1 MCPSLH
7 ECSLCIS
14 NFLEDFSSLSHSMHC
29 WAVSF
34 KTNLKSIDWVLG
46 APDTLGAVVG
56 HVDVVECNGQEHGHW
71 DKNIKLQV
79 LCHVIEVCDLEQFA
93 LLL

>member
-1 MCPSLH
+1 MH
-7 ECSLCIS
+7 ECSLCTS

-34 KTNLKSIDWVLG
+34 KINLKNIDWFPG

-56 HVDVVECNGQEHGHW
+56 RVHVVGCNGQEHGHW
-71 DKNIKLQV
+71 GKNIKLQV
-79 LCHVIEVCDLEQFA
+79 LCHVIEVCDPKQFA
-93 LLL
+93 LLH